1 MTFRSLTS
9 LYHLICAL
17 NLAQLA
23 LGAWTLHSFGFRET
37 GGAQLMLM
45 FVALYIFLLM
55 YLLTKYQRRAG
66 NRLSRVRE
74 HITFLVIMV
83 GFWLCA
89 DILAAAFLVVWAAS
103 CPPSQLLSLRC
114 SPLALGLFLPLVGY
128 DVFSVDV
135 HAMRLIMA
143 RARAMYGEEMVPVPP
158 STPPPPELVP
168 AWALGRIPGLELE
181 TGAECAEP
189 AEPLS
194 K

>member
-37 GGAQLMLM
+37 GAAQLMLM
-45 FVALYIFLLM
+45 FVALYIFMLM
-55 YLLTKYQRRAG
+55 YFLTKYQHRAG

-83 GFWLCA
+83 GFWLCV

-114 SPLALGLFLPLVGY
+114 SPLALGLFLPLVGCAIY
-128 DVFSVDV
+128 V
-135 HAMRLIMA
+135 HAVRLIMA
-143 RARAMYGEEMVPVPP
+143 RARAMYGEEMVTVPP
-158 STPPPPELVP
+158 SPPPPPKLVP
-168 AWALGRIPGLELE
+168 AWTLGRIPGLELE
-181 TGAECAEP
+181 TGAECAKP
-189 AEPLS
+189 AGPLS
-194 K
+194 I